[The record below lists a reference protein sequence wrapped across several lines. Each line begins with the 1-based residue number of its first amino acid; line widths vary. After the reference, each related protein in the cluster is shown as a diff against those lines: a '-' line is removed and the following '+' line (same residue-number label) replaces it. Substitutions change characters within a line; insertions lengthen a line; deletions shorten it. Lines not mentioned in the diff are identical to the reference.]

1 MIGILVVCRR
11 RPLNEHNSTS
21 MALEQATALVP
32 ALEADIDAGKFDAAH
47 NTLRKL
53 KLLIVQLPSLPPN
66 CTNTSTAA
74 QEHAVAQAT
83 LEHAVLLSV
92 KMKDSAAFERDLAQL
107 KPLYY
112 DTRHTTP
119 SESRCLVLGMGL
131 MHLLVDNRL
140 AEFHSELELAS
151 DTDRADAHVQFV
163 VALEQ
168 SLMEGNYSKVLL
180 ARSSAPTH
188 FTWFMDQMVDSIRD
202 NIADVTE
209 SAYQSI
215 TLADAQRL
223 LHFDSAAALGS
234 YIDEER
240 PKWAVE
246 GDRIMFEQAA
256 QRVGCKD
263 IPSVQLIRESL
274 LYATELDRIV

>member
-1 MIGILVVCRR
+1 MLSRREFMQMAAVTAGIYGT
-11 RPLNEHNSTS
+11 TS
-21 MALEQATALVP
+21 NWNRAAAKQAMVQDDL
-32 ALEADIDAGKFDAAH
+32 LKFDSKGQV
-47 NTLRKL
+47 TLL
-53 KLLIVQLPSLPPN
+53 HI
-66 CTNTSTAA
+66 TDM
-74 QEHAVAQAT
+74 H
-83 LEHAVLLSV
+83 
-92 KMKDSAAFERDLAQL
+92 AQL

-112 DTRHTTP
+112 DTRHATP
-119 SESRCLVLGMGL
+119 SDSRCLVLGMGL

-140 AEFHSELELAS
+140 AEFHSELELTS
-151 DTDRADAHVQFV
+151 DADRADAHVQFV
-163 VALEQ
+163 VALET

-209 SAYQSI
+209 SAYTSI
-215 TLADAQRL
+215 TLAEAQRL

-234 YIDEER
+234 YIDEGR
-240 PKWAVE
+240 PKWTVE
-246 GDRIMFEQAA
+246 ADRIMFEQAE

-263 IPSVQLIRESL
+263 IPSLQLIRESL